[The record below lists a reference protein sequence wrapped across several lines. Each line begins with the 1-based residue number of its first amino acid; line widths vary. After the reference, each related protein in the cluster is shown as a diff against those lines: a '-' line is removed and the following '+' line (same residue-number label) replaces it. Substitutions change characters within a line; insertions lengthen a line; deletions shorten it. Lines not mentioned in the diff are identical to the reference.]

1 MEISDKVG
9 TYLAQSEEWKI
20 LPAKEE
26 IFPLLKKKIKSK
38 IFTAYCEF
46 SLGVCEDIEPFLK
59 LFPSE
64 KPLAVFLYFE
74 LRELITSLLGKSVRS
89 DLVESKS
96 SPYKLI
102 YLDLNKINL
111 LPI

>member
-1 MEISDKVG
+1 M
-9 TYLAQSEEWKI
+9 
-20 LPAKEE
+20 PAKEE
-26 IFPLLKKKIKSK
+26 IFPLLKKNIKSK

-74 LRELITSLLGKSVRS
+74 LRELITSLLEKFVRS

-96 SPYKLI
+96 SPYNLI